1 MNVATQPTVEPDYD
15 AIKAKQNA
23 TWAAGDY
30 AKIGTTLQIVGEQL
44 AETCDL
50 APGATVLDVAAGNGN
65 ATLAFA
71 RRWCRVTSTD
81 YVDALLRKGQARAEA
96 EDLMIAFETAD
107 VENLPYEAGAFDA
120 VVSTFG
126 CMFAPNQARTASEM
140 VRVCRP
146 GGTIGMANWTPAG
159 FIGQVFKTLGGFV
172 APPPGVQSPAQWG
185 NKDWLQSTFGAAGA
199 TVTAVE
205 RDFLFRY
212 QSPEHFMDVFQTYY
226 GPIHKAFQALPA
238 DKQDGLRAALLGTI
252 GQFNVAT
259 DGTMKV
265 PSQYL
270 EVVVTKA

>member
-1 MNVATQPTVEPDYD
+1 MNVAKQPTVEPDYD

-270 EVVVTKA
+270 EVVFTKA